1 MGKMGKAEEMGKYRL
16 LIADDEPI
24 ERAVLTKVLK
34 KNLGDCCE
42 IYQAG
47 NGREAIR
54 AWQENQIQVALLD
67 IEMPGINGIQAAE
80 QIRQE
85 DKNCKIIFLTAFD
98 EFSYAK
104 SAIRVQA
111 LDYLLKPYRE
121 EELLLVLEEAFQ
133 QVQESVK
140 TVEERQT
147 EAERE
152 SEPAVSDEKEQGNA
166 QEDEREEPIAD
177 EIHLNFV
184 KKRIA
189 QYIQD
194 HYCEELLMQDVA
206 REMNYSEAYFCKLF
220 KQCFQMNFTAYLTEQ
235 RIGEAK
241 RLLEDPM
248 VNIKKI
254 SQMAGYADAN
264 YFAKVF
270 KRMTSHTP
278 SEYRTMILQSMK

>member
-1 MGKMGKAEEMGKYRL
+1 MEKIEEKGRYRL

-24 ERAVLTKVLK
+24 ERMVLTKVLK
-34 KNLGDCCE
+34 KNLGDLCE

-47 NGREAIR
+47 NGREAIKV
-54 AWQENQIQVALLD
+54 WQENKIQVALLD
-67 IEMPGINGIQAAE
+67 IEMPGINGIEAAE
-80 QIRQE
+80 QIRQQ

-104 SAIRVQA
+104 GAIHVQA
-111 LDYLLKPYRE
+111 LDYLLKPYKE
-121 EELLLVLEEAFQ
+121 EELVLALEEAFR
-133 QVQESVK
+133 QVREDVRK
-140 TVEERQT
+140 EEKDSQNARK
-147 EAERE
+147 EENHSERVPDNE
-152 SEPAVSDEKEQGNA
+152 ETISDAVPLD
-166 QEDEREEPIAD
+166 
-177 EIHLNFV
+177 FV

-194 HYCEELLMQDVA
+194 HYREELLMQEVA
-206 REMNYSEAYFCKLF
+206 RKMNYSEAYFCKLF

-241 RLLEDPM
+241 RLLADPM

-254 SQMAGYADAN
+254 SQMVGYADAN

-270 KRMTSHTP
+270 KRMTKHTP
-278 SEYRTMILQSMK
+278 SEYRTMILQTIKN